1 MKTVKHFASNI
12 VLALLVAPLSF
23 GQHYDQT
30 TLVANTSGVASAID
44 PQLVNAWGLS
54 RGSGSD
60 WWISDAGTGVSTL
73 YDGAGDKQ
81 SLVVTIPPADP
92 NDTQAP
98 LGTPS
103 GTIFNGSQADFLLA
117 PGRPA
122 IFLFSTLDGTIA
134 GGTPTSPLRKALR
147 RPRPTPSPWLR
158 PPTDQPKLASLPLLS
173 TESVT
178 SMRQTSPRG
187 AWMFSTTHSKA

>member
-12 VLALLVAPLSF
+12 VLAQLVAPLSF

-92 NDTQAP
+92 NDTQALWGRRP
-98 LGTPS
+98 VLS
-103 GTIFNGSQADFLLA
+103 SMAAKWISCWLLA
-117 PGRPA
+117 DQ
-122 IFLFSTLDGTIA
+122 LFFY
-134 GGTPTSPLRKALR
+134 
-147 RPRPTPSPWLR
+147 
-158 PPTDQPKLASLPLLS
+158 
-173 TESVT
+173 
-178 SMRQTSPRG
+178 SPRSMARLLVEPKRRRCARRYVALDPRRHRG
-187 AWMFSTTHSKA
+187 